1 MRLRASTGPATC
13 CLLGVLSAAAT
24 QARAQDIEPRAYSN
38 APVGVN
44 FLIGGYAFTRGDLAF
59 DSSLPISDARFQTSS
74 LVLAYARSLD
84 ILGMSGKVDAVVPF
98 SWLSGT
104 AQLAG
109 APIERVVDGFGDAR
123 FRFSVNFFGAPALTA
138 EEFASYRQDLILGA
152 SFQVTAP
159 VGQYDSSR
167 VVNLGTNRWTFRPE
181 LGASQAIGPLTLELK
196 AGVNFYT
203 DNTNF
208 YGGATRS
215 QEPIY
220 SVQGNA
226 IYSFGGGYWASVD
239 VTWFTGGRTTINR
252 EANDDMLSNWRA
264 GATLSIP
271 LGPRYSMRIYGS
283 RGVSARTGN
292 NYDLVGLALQYR
304 WGGGL

>member
-1 MRLRASTGPATC
+1 MRPRAPTRPAIW
-13 CLLGVLSAAAT
+13 CLLGILLAGA
-24 QARAQDIEPRAYSN
+24 ARAQEIEPRAYSN
-38 APVGVN
+38 APVGTN
-44 FLIGGYAFTRGDLAF
+44 FLIGGYAFTRGNLSF
-59 DSSLPISDARFQTSS
+59 DSSLPISDAHFQTSS
-74 LVLAYARSLD
+74 LVLGYARSLD
-84 ILGMSGKVDAVVPF
+84 IFGMSGKVDAAVPF

-123 FRFSVNFFGAPALTA
+123 FRLSVNFFGAPALTE
-138 EEFASYRQDLILGA
+138 EEFASYSQDLILGA

-159 VGQYDSSR
+159 VGQYDASR
-167 VVNLGTNRWTFRPE
+167 AVNLGMNRWTFRPE

-196 AGVNFYT
+196 AGATFFT

-208 YGGATRS
+208 YGGTTRS
-215 QEPIY
+215 QDPIY
-220 SVQGNA
+220 AVQGNA

-239 VTWFTGGRTTINR
+239 VTWFTGGRTTIGG
-252 EANDDMLSNWRA
+252 EANDDRLSNWRA

-271 LGPRYSMRIYGS
+271 LGPRYSVRIYGS
-283 RGVSARTGN
+283 RGVAARTGN
-292 NYDLVGLALQYR
+292 NYDLMGLALRYR